1 MNQRLS
7 FITIGVENLEIM
19 TRFYKEKFGWTP
31 LKEMDGISFFL
42 LNGFVLGLFPANELA
57 GDIGIQPDGSGF
69 KRFTLS
75 INFNSE
81 EEVDSVVEDL
91 KSKGVKI
98 VKSPEKVFWGGY
110 SGYVKDPEDNY
121 WELAYNPFLEQD
133 SGNNI
138 IGHH

>member
-7 FITIGVENLEIM
+7 FITIGVDNLEVM
-19 TRFYKEKFGWTP
+19 TRFYKKKFGWTP

-57 GDIGIQPDGSGF
+57 ADIGIQPGGSGF

-81 EEVDSVVEDL
+81 KEVDSVVEDL
-91 KSKGVKI
+91 KSKGVEI
-98 VKSPEKVFWGGY
+98 VKAPEKVFWGGY
-110 SGYVKDPEDNY
+110 SGYIKDPENNY
-121 WELAYNPFLEQD
+121 WELAYNPYLEQD
-133 SGNNI
+133 SNNNI
-138 IGHH
+138 IGHQ

>member
-7 FITIGVENLEIM
+7 FITIGVENLEVM
-19 TRFYKEKFGWTP
+19 TRFYKGKFGWTT

-57 GDIGIQPDGSGF
+57 ADIGIQPGGSGF

-81 EEVDSVVEDL
+81 EAVDSVFEDL
-91 KSKGVKI
+91 KSKGVEI
-98 VKSPEKVFWGGY
+98 VKAPEKVFWGGY
-110 SGYVKDPEDNY
+110 SGYIKDPEDNY
-121 WELAYNPFLEQD
+121 WELAYNPYLEQD
-133 SGNNI
+133 SNNNI
-138 IGHH
+138 IGHQ